1 MTSTIPPKQRMLPA
15 GVYTPLISL
24 FDDSPRQ
31 NLDLD
36 AMYKHCQHVVKSG
49 MHGLVYQGTNG
60 EAVLLSEAE
69 RQQAISNARRAVND
83 LGFNDDFP
91 IVAGITGE
99 STNQSIRFA
108 EQAADAGANFALLLP
123 ASYWKGSVDDSVIIS
138 FYKEVA
144 DASPLPVVIY
154 NFPGVTNGIDLNS
167 DHISELAE
175 HPNIVAVKLTCGN
188 VGKMARLC
196 SKFRPDQFSVFGGSS
211 DYLVPTLE
219 IGGMGCVTGMGNV
232 FPAATAGLYEVWKA
246 GRREEARV
254 SQTVSRNLTQ
264 YGH

>member
-1 MTSTIPPKQRMLPA
+1 MLPA
-15 GVYTPLISL
+15 GVYTPMISL
-24 FDDSPRQ
+24 FKDSPRQ
-31 NLDLD
+31 ELDLE

-60 EAVLLSEAE
+60 EAVLLDAEE
-69 RQQAISNARRAVND
+69 RQQAISNARKAVSD
-83 LGFNDDFP
+83 LGMNDFP

-99 STNQSIRFA
+99 STNQSIKFA
-108 EQAADAGANFALLLP
+108 QQAASAGASFALLLP
-123 ASYWKGSVDDSVIIS
+123 ASYWKGSVSDEVIIS

-144 DASPLPVVIY
+144 DHSPLPVVIY

-167 DHISELAE
+167 DHIAELAE

-188 VGKMARLC
+188 IGKMARLC
-196 SKFRPDQFSVFGGSS
+196 SKFKPEQFSVFGGSS

-232 FPAATAGLYEVWKA
+232 FPASTAGLYEVWKS
-246 GRREEARV
+246 GNREEAKV
-254 SQTVSRNLTQ
+254 SDLQMEGRLLDIS
-264 YGH
+264 